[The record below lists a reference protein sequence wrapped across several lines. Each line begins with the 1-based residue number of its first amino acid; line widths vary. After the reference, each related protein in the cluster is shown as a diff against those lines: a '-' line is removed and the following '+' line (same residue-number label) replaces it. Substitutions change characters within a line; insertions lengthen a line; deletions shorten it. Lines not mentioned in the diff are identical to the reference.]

1 MTAGAA
7 LPGRIQ
13 VISDPELEA
22 FRAAV
27 RSDPSLVI
35 VDVILPGLILEDRKP
50 IARGSQFFTRLSAL
64 PPPPPA
70 AVLLPAIPFGDDL
83 TFPVLA
89 VFAPSDSLPPS
100 DLVSLVVDSAVWT
113 GQRSLLIGPSAFPT
127 VSVAVAAAFRVQLV
141 LKRKR
146 FAFSSIIFSF
156 PPEIRFFADL
166 FPDTPDSVWHR
177 TSSVDEFPMD
187 RHRGALRAVA
197 DDNAARYAAQSYCN
211 RRGKTVDLA
220 ALIARSATT
229 AIPPDAPLVIAAAAD
244 RPGRIELTQETTIG
258 ALYRLVVVEWL
269 ADVVALNYANAVS
282 PGGGYLDGARAQ
294 EEACCRAS
302 TLYYELAAHG
312 GEMYEF
318 NAYGDDGE
326 GFGSLASDFELITR
340 DVIVWR
346 DDRDPFL
353 DRPFL
358 SAFVH
363 SASTKRKGLL
373 RNTRTG
379 RPRADRSH
387 ARPPNPEDR
396 AEHHRQRASLSIS
409 MSRRSF

>member
-1 MTAGAA
+1 
-7 LPGRIQ
+7 
-13 VISDPELEA
+13 
-22 FRAAV
+22 
-27 RSDPSLVI
+27 
-35 VDVILPGLILEDRKP
+35 
-50 IARGSQFFTRLSAL
+50 
-64 PPPPPA
+64 
-70 AVLLPAIPFGDDL
+70 
-83 TFPVLA
+83 
-89 VFAPSDSLPPS
+89 
-100 DLVSLVVDSAVWT
+100 
-113 GQRSLLIGPSAFPT
+113 

-146 FAFSSIIFSF
+146 FAFSSITFSF

-187 RHRGALRAVA
+187 RHRSALRAIA
-197 DDNAARYAAQSYCN
+197 DDNAARYAAQSYRN

-229 AIPPDAPLVIAAAAD
+229 AIPPDAPLAIAAAAD

-258 ALYRLVVVEWL
+258 ALYRLIVVEGL
-269 ADVVALNYANAVS
+269 SDVVALNYANAVS

-312 GEMYEF
+312 GEMYEY

-346 DDRDPFL
+346 DDRCSFL

-358 SAFVH
+358 SAFVTAPAPNAKVYCETH
-363 SASTKRKGLL
+363 GPDAREQIEATLDRRIRRIVQSIIANGFTTAVLGPFGCGAFGNDGAVVARIFYDVFVTEGARKYFEKITFAVWDP
-373 RNTRTG
+373 NQKNWD
-379 RPRADRSH
+379 AFNAIFKDVDR
-387 ARPPNPEDR
+387 
-396 AEHHRQRASLSIS
+396 
-409 MSRRSF
+409 